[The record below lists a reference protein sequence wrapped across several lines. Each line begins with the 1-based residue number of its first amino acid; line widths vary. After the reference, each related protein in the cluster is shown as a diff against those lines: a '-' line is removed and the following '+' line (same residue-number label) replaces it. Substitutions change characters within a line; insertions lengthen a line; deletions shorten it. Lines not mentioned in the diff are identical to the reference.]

1 MLVCMPAP
9 PLAEFDSSVNH
20 PRLHYCRNR
29 FVDEVSKQQESRSA
43 MQEKINSMLAKLDG
57 KDDQET
63 GSSSTEQ
70 KEKHA

>member
-1 MLVCMPAP
+1 M
-9 PLAEFDSSVNH
+9 NH

-29 FVDEVSKQQESRSA
+29 FVDEVSKQKETRSA

-63 GSSSTEQ
+63 ESSSTEQ
-70 KEKHA
+70 KEDHA